1 MEKSSFSIEEAFDK
15 LNVIIGKME
24 QDELSLAESMDLYKQ
39 GVGLLNQCRQ
49 ALDQTEK
56 ELIVLQGENEYEKIT
71 GQDQSSE

>member
-1 MEKSSFSIEEAFDK
+1 MEKSSFSIEDAFDK
-15 LNVIIGKME
+15 LNAIIGRME

-71 GQDQSSE
+71 GQDQSPE

>member
-1 MEKSSFSIEEAFDK
+1 MEKSSFSIEDAFDK
-15 LNVIIGKME
+15 LNAIIGRME